1 MSRLSVYSRLYTCDG
16 PRTLNSTRRHFLN
29 LTCDARLSDMRYG
42 GKQDSDTRHG
52 YFLNSTCD
60 MVENKRQRHATLPLL
75 KVDMRHRDHLP
86 PPPSRAVTSEQCT
99 ASAQAAFHLGPGWAP
114 VGPRLGPGWAPVG
127 QSWAPNG
134 PRMGLTG
141 AHLAMLLGWCTLRGE
156 YLL

>member
-86 PPPSRAVTSEQCT
+86 PPIKGRYFRTVHSICPSSIP
-99 ASAQAAFHLGPGWAP
+99 F
-114 VGPRLGPGWAPVG
+114 GPRLGPGWAPVG
-127 QSWAPNG
+127 QSRAPNG